1 MEQLILI
8 MLNAGDEAI
17 QAGIKT
23 GLDIAYAYFKKQVEE
38 SRTPIDDK
46 VLQII
51 VNAIHDWTPKIYLKS
66 IRVNSWRHG
75 HMSWECTLFGILKLR
90 IFLKSITER

>member
-1 MEQLILI
+1 MYIIENLIKPLVWLKVSCIKGGEKIMEQLILI

-51 VNAIHDWTPKIYLKS
+51 VNAIHDWSPK
-66 IRVNSWRHG
+66 N
-75 HMSWECTLFGILKLR
+75 
-90 IFLKSITER
+90 

>member
-1 MEQLILI
+1 MVRPMYIIENLIKPLVWLKVSCIKGGEKIMEQLILI

-38 SRTPIDDK
+38 SRTPLDDK
-46 VLQII
+46 VLQIV
-51 VNAIHDWTPKIYLKS
+51 VNAIHDWTPK
-66 IRVNSWRHG
+66 N
-75 HMSWECTLFGILKLR
+75 
-90 IFLKSITER
+90 

>member
-1 MEQLILI
+1 MYIIENLIKPLVWLKVSCIKGGEKIMEQLILI

-38 SRTPIDDK
+38 SRTPLDDK
-46 VLQII
+46 VLQIV
-51 VNAIHDWTPKIYLKS
+51 VNAIHDWTPK
-66 IRVNSWRHG
+66 N
-75 HMSWECTLFGILKLR
+75 
-90 IFLKSITER
+90 

>member
-1 MEQLILI
+1 MLLVLLKVIFTKKGGDFMEQLILI

-23 GLDIAYAYFKKQVEE
+23 GLDIIYAYFKKQVEE

-51 VNAIHDWTPKIYLKS
+51 VNAIHDWSPK
-66 IRVNSWRHG
+66 N
-75 HMSWECTLFGILKLR
+75 
-90 IFLKSITER
+90 

>member
-1 MEQLILI
+1 MLLVLLKVIFTKKGGEKIMEQLILI

-51 VNAIHDWTPKIYLKS
+51 VNAIHDWSPK
-66 IRVNSWRHG
+66 N
-75 HMSWECTLFGILKLR
+75 
-90 IFLKSITER
+90 

>member
-1 MEQLILI
+1 MVRPMYIIENLIKPLVWLKVSCIKGGEKIMEQLILI

-51 VNAIHDWTPKIYLKS
+51 VNAIHDWSPK
-66 IRVNSWRHG
+66 N
-75 HMSWECTLFGILKLR
+75 
-90 IFLKSITER
+90 

>member
-1 MEQLILI
+1 MLLVLLKVIFTKKGGEKIMEQLILI

-51 VNAIHDWTPKIYLKS
+51 VNSIHDWSPK
-66 IRVNSWRHG
+66 N
-75 HMSWECTLFGILKLR
+75 
-90 IFLKSITER
+90 

>member
-1 MEQLILI
+1 MLLVLLKVIFTKKGGDFMEQLILI

-38 SRTPIDDK
+38 SRTPLDDK
-46 VLQII
+46 VLQIV
-51 VNAIHDWTPKIYLKS
+51 VNAIHDWTPK
-66 IRVNSWRHG
+66 N
-75 HMSWECTLFGILKLR
+75 
-90 IFLKSITER
+90 